1 MNFFISTFFIVIIN
15 FIYSASNLRCYNFSL
30 ELESKFKIKQ
40 IAGKIIAAI
49 AYTNNI
55 ISSIEV
61 LEVKKYFL
69 NKNNPEKFLRNW
81 LLGYG
86 YNISSNT
93 SSKTLRNPNCPICSE
108 EVLKEAE
115 NMKCYETEID
125 CEKEKLNNLLEGIKE
140 NILKLNED
148 NNVNINVEMN
158 KNLIYTEGIGLE
170 EDELEEFDENKNKNI
185 NDFILKD
192 KEKDKNNPDIKR
204 DAEIIVSTW
213 NDKFEEN
220 SKKCYSIKIKNCVI
234 NEGKVMNNIKFKE
247 LLLGQKRKRDENQN

>member
-1 MNFFISTFFIVIIN
+1 
-15 FIYSASNLRCYNFSL
+15 
-30 ELESKFKIKQ
+30 
-40 IAGKIIAAI
+40 
-49 AYTNNI
+49 
-55 ISSIEV
+55 
-61 LEVKKYFL
+61 
-69 NKNNPEKFLRNW
+69 
-81 LLGYG
+81 
-86 YNISSNT
+86 
-93 SSKTLRNPNCPICSE
+93 
-108 EVLKEAE
+108 
-115 NMKCYETEID
+115 MKCYETEID

-185 NDFILKD
+185 NDFIIKD